1 MNRHWHGILT
11 WKLTSR
17 RWLNVVLVVASVG
30 ISLFGAELGLRLYYW
45 WRTTRELSRMEEQHA
60 PESIDTKIGELGP
73 GVRLSAQP
81 NVIYELRPN
90 LRGVYDGRRFGTNH
104 FGFRHS
110 REFQLEKP
118 SGVRRVVGVGDSW
131 MWGSG
136 VDNGETYLDRFAEL
150 LEHDGLAVEVVNTAV
165 WGYNARQQVATLRWK
180 GLMFRPDLVVVGLCG
195 NDRAL
200 PDFIT
205 QRPFVAVSR
214 SFLWNEL
221 VGRLSNIG
229 GTSAAKSR
237 ATGEMMPYS
246 EFIDSYAELAAMAE
260 KGRFDVV
267 VFSECFV
274 GDGGR
279 DQSPTCQLGTAEEW
293 SDFTRRLASWGFSV
307 CPWRNEEVPQN
318 FPNWGHATAEG
329 NRHLAQVLMRCTREL
344 LSRAPR

>member
-1 MNRHWHGILT
+1 
-11 WKLTSR
+11 
-17 RWLNVVLVVASVG
+17 
-30 ISLFGAELGLRLYYW
+30 
-45 WRTTRELSRMEEQHA
+45 
-60 PESIDTKIGELGP
+60 
-73 GVRLSAQP
+73 
-81 NVIYELRPN
+81 
-90 LRGVYDGRRFGTNH
+90 
-104 FGFRHS
+104 
-110 REFQLEKP
+110 
-118 SGVRRVVGVGDSW
+118 
-131 MWGSG
+131 
-136 VDNGETYLDRFAEL
+136 
-150 LEHDGLAVEVVNTAV
+150 VEVVNTAV

-293 SDFTRRLASWGFSV
+293 SDFTRRLASWAFSV